1 MLEWVVE
8 QTAAILAVTIDDKLS
23 KTVSNNVK
31 TYCLTFEEHSIIE
44 GLLQLLFPFKMQ
56 QLSSALKML
65 LP

>member
-8 QTAAILAVTIDDKLS
+8 QTAAFLAVTSDDKLS
-23 KTVSNNVK
+23 KTVSSNMK
-31 TYCLTFEEHSIIE
+31 TYCLTFEEQSIVE
-44 GLLQLLFPFKMQ
+44 GLLLFPFKMQ